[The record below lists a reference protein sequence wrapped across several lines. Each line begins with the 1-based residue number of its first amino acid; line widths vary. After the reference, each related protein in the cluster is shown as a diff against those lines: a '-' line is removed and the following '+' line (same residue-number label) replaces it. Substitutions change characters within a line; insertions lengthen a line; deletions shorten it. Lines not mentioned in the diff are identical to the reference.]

1 MIYAIRQ
8 TSHLKRTTDFDG
20 LLTCTPMTPPRLNV
34 LLVDDDHNDSA
45 LFGIAVDRSEYD
57 IWLQTLPDAGL
68 ATYYLEGRGSYA
80 DRTLHPLPDL
90 VILDLDLR
98 LTGGIEFLEWRRA
111 SRAFSSLPVIL
122 FSGFAYRGAIDTALG
137 MGASV
142 FLPKPTDFEGWQTI
156 VRQIWDF
163 GMEHLQALQVSI

>member
-1 MIYAIRQ
+1 MIQ
-8 TSHLKRTTDFDG
+8 
-20 LLTCTPMTPPRLNV
+20 PRLNV

-45 LFGIAVDRSEYD
+45 LFGIAVDRSEYN

-68 ATYYLEGRGSYA
+68 ATYYLEGRGSYS

-90 VILDLDLR
+90 VILDLDMR

-111 SRAFSSLPVIL
+111 SRTFSSLPVIL
-122 FSGFAYRGAIDTALG
+122 FSAFAYKGAIETALG
-137 MGASV
+137 MGANV
-142 FLPKPTDFEGWQTI
+142 FLPKPAAFEGWQTI

-163 GMEHLQALQVSI
+163 GMEHLQAAHASI